1 MLPVPPPHPLN
12 TEEERLNSSAHMK
25 HTAEMRCYSPQPRS
39 LLSTEPKL
47 SGSGEEQPGPSHP
60 ISSPPSPPGLQ
71 LPNHHLCATASS
83 GSHRNRGQGGLTHV
97 QPLLLLSSKAATPR
111 GQEHAVC
118 SVTPSTPGR
127 QRAAPRCSPSGAPP
141 RGPGQATRQLT
152 TQRRIKQSA
161 KQTDS
166 VNPQITN
173 CLHVSGWLMG
183 RENSRA
189 SLVSCRAT
197 VTQPPDPQP
206 PHPAPLTLAISS
218 CSSSSVCSDSGR
230 GKEPSLSSGNAPSP
244 GRRWA
249 GRGEAGRERGGR
261 PHLSSPRCAWA
272 PSRA

>member
-1 MLPVPPPHPLN
+1 MLRDSFHPWSAASCPP
-12 TEEERLNSSAHMK
+12 
-25 HTAEMRCYSPQPRS
+25 
-39 LLSTEPKL
+39 LLSFW
-47 SGSGEEQPGPSHP
+47 
-60 ISSPPSPPGLQ
+60 SPPG
-71 LPNHHLCATASS
+71 
-83 GSHRNRGQGGLTHV
+83 
-97 QPLLLLSSKAATPR
+97 
-111 GQEHAVC
+111 
-118 SVTPSTPGR
+118 
-127 QRAAPRCSPSGAPP
+127 
-141 RGPGQATRQLT
+141 GPGQATRQLT

-173 CLHVSGWLMG
+173 CLHISGWLMG
-183 RENSRA
+183 RENSYA

-230 GKEPSLSSGNAPSP
+230 GKEPSLSSGDAPSP

-249 GRGEAGRERGGR
+249 GRGEAGREQGGR